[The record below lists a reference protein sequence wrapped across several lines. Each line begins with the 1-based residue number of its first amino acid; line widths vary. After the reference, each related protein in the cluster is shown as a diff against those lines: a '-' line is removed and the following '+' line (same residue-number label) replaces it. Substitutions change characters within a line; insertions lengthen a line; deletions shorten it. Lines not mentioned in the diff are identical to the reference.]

1 MKVRKLPPGKKN
13 AILAPHVVLLGAG
26 ASIAAYRHWG
36 SAGRA
41 LPSMQDLIDV
51 LELRADFKAKGLPV
65 EELNFESFYDDLVT
79 SGKDPELQH
88 LVEQRTYEYFS
99 SLSLPDRPTIYDY
112 LVLSLRSKDLI
123 ASFNWDPFLLQAYR
137 RNNIRGVES
146 LPVVAFLHGNVSI
159 GVCHTDKVCGLNGN
173 RCSKCGAPFAPSK
186 LLYPVKQKNYST
198 DPFIASEWARLRDHL
213 ARAYFLT
220 IFGYSAPKTD
230 VEARRL
236 MLEVWQ
242 DNHHLELAEVEI
254 IDIKP
259 REELKDTWEEFFI
272 KQHYMVGADIFRSYL
287 FQHPRRS
294 CDAFAAATLMC
305 SPWHDNPFPEYPSL
319 AEAQSWVVPLIDE
332 EARLEELSEPFSGK
346 PLLPNVEAAL

>member
-1 MKVRKLPPGKKN
+1 MKVHTLPPVKKN

-26 ASIAAYRHWG
+26 ASIAAYKHWG
-36 SAGRA
+36 SAGRP

-51 LELRADFKAKGLPV
+51 LELREHLNARGV
-65 EELNFESFYDDLVT
+65 SIEGLNFESFYDDLVT
-79 SGKDPELQH
+79 SGKDAELQH

-99 SLSLPDRPTIYDY
+99 SLSLPDKPTIYDY
-112 LVLSLRSKDLI
+112 LILSLRSKDLI
-123 ASFNWDPFLLQAYR
+123 ASFNWDPFLLEAYR
-137 RNNIRGVES
+137 RNSIRGVGS

-173 RCSKCGAPFAPSK
+173 RCSKCGALLVPSK
-186 LLYPVKQKNYST
+186 LLYPVKQKNYSA
-198 DPFIASEWARLRDHL
+198 DPFIASEWGRLRDHL
-213 ARAYFLT
+213 GRAYFLT

-242 DNHHLELAEVEI
+242 DNHHLELAQVEI
-254 IDIKP
+254 MDIKP
-259 REELKDTWEEFFI
+259 REELEATWEEFFI
-272 KQHYMVGADIFRSYL
+272 RQHYMVGTDIFRSYL

-305 SPWHDNPFPEYPSL
+305 RPWHDNPFPNFASL
-319 AEAQSWVVPLIDE
+319 AELQDWVVPLIDE
-332 EARLEELSEPFSGK
+332 ETRLEELSEPFSDK
-346 PLLPNVEAAL
+346 PLAPNVEAAL